1 MLDKTIAEKGLYTSF
16 EVKTVEAKKNLF
28 NALNSKLPS
37 LETKIN
43 NTISV
48 VSVIVK
54 KQTFTNDSANG
65 GTREGWRIVLTLE
78 DGEIVAA
85 SGNAVFTCI
94 DNAISIFGT
103 PSKTNPLKFKV
114 LQNQSGANSMYKY
127 LSLQIV

>member
-54 KQTFTNDSANG
+54 KQSFTNDSANG

>member
-37 LETKIN
+37 LVTKIN

-54 KQTFTNDSANG
+54 KQSFTNDSANG